1 MPESGGT
8 NGQAQESPSPEGS
21 PWVRD
26 VFISYASQDAAVAN
40 SVVEAL
46 EQHSITCWIAPRDVI
61 AGEFYADAIVHAI
74 DASRVLVLILS
85 QHASASPHIL
95 REVERASAK
104 HHPVISLRIHQ
115 APLPSGLEYFLNTS
129 QWLDANNGEVTR
141 ALPKLI
147 EAIRRA
153 QQSGSARTA
162 TSTAALPPNKSSSP
176 PHKAKSLITIIS
188 VLLIGAA
195 LALAVD
201 KVWLSKHT
209 EDAVKNAAPLSA
221 PTMPIA
227 SAAPEKSVAVL
238 PFVDMSEKKDQEY
251 FSDGLAEEL
260 IDQLGKTPGL
270 KVIARTSAFSFKG
283 KPDDIPTI
291 AAKLKV
297 ANILEG
303 SVRRFGNQLRVSTQL
318 IRAESGQAL
327 WSQTFDREFKDVFKI
342 QDEIATAVVAALKL
356 KLAGGQMT
364 PGAHG
369 TTNAEAYD
377 AFLMA
382 RQQLIQA
389 NMDTDYR
396 QTVAAYQKAIDLD
409 PHYADAY
416 AELALAQYYLGDD
429 TGNLEL
435 ERTAER
441 MAQKAIDMDPQ
452 RPIGYTSR
460 AQIRSFIRYDW
471 AGAEADF
478 KQALTLDPTDIR
490 VLGRYA
496 SILTNVGRLEEAEA
510 MRRKGLELDPLDD
523 ANWAGLGGTLI
534 LSGNYPAA
542 YEALHRARALRPEG
556 TTWQSGLGLLQLLD
570 GHAAEALVTYQKMS
584 FAGYRDT
591 GVAQAEHTLGD
602 AKASQQALDRLIAT
616 SADVAAY
623 QIAQVYAWRGEK
635 DKAFE
640 WLDRAYRQ
648 QDGGLIGFKGD
659 PLFKSLRSD
668 PRFVALLSRLNL
680 SP

>member
-1 MPESGGT
+1 MDTVTDPGK
-8 NGQAQESPSPEGS
+8 A
-21 PWVRD
+21 
-26 VFISYASQDAAVAN
+26 VFLSYASEDAPAAQRLCN
-40 SVVEAL
+40 ALRAAGVEVWFDQSEL
-46 EQHSITCWIAPRDVI
+46 R
-61 AGEFYADAIVHAI
+61 GGDAW
-74 DASRVLVLILS
+74 DAS
-85 QHASASPHIL
+85 
-95 REVERASAK
+95 
-104 HHPVISLRIHQ
+104 
-115 APLPSGLEYFLNTS
+115 
-129 QWLDANNGEVTR
+129 
-141 ALPKLI
+141 
-147 EAIRRA
+147 IRRQIKTCA
-153 QQSGSARTA
+153 LFIPMISKSTHARGEGYFR
-162 TSTAALPPNKSSSP
+162 LEWK
-176 PHKAKSLITIIS
+176 
-188 VLLIGAA
+188 
-195 LALAVD
+195 LAVD
-201 KVWLSKHT
+201 RSHLMASDLPFLLPVVIDDTADQLDRVPERFRELQWTRLPAGANTDVFVDHIRRLLPL
-209 EDAVKNAAPLSA
+209 AAIPAAPTVHSSPMPGSSTSA
-221 PTMPIA
+221 TSGVATTGSTPLTSRPLVLWIVVGALVLAIGYIA
-227 SAAPEKSVAVL
+227 TEKFLASKRVVPAEAPATSLGRSESVNDQSIVVL
-238 PFVDMSEKKDQEY
+238 PFADMSEKKDQEY

-640 WLDRAYRQ
+640 WLNRAYRQ

-659 PLFKSLRSD
+659 PLFKLLRSD